1 MLKREAATEFFQRDR
16 RDLNHEC
23 YGECCNWEEVREHY
37 EHDIPAAVC
46 LILQNSQWE
55 LDRMTRCDALFVF
68 AWVS

>member
-1 MLKREAATEFFQRDR
+1 
-16 RDLNHEC
+16 
-23 YGECCNWEEVREHY
+23 
-37 EHDIPAAVC
+37 